1 MNLFYQFVT
10 KDSGR
15 DDNVD
20 RKERLNS
27 DISDYDKAIGIYQEV
42 LDYAT
47 KHNNPGDIEFYGHMI
62 DFMRSKKDEADAEL
76 QQLKSA

>member
-1 MNLFYQFVT
+1 MTQQ
-10 KDSGR
+10 
-15 DDNVD
+15 D
-20 RKERLNS
+20 RLRS
-27 DISDYDKAIGIYQEV
+27 DIADYEKAIGIYQEV

-62 DFMRSKKDEADAEL
+62 EFMRSKKDVAEAEL

>member
-1 MNLFYQFVT
+1 MNFFYQFAT
-10 KDSGR
+10 KDTR
-15 DDNVD
+15 RNKTVD
-20 RKERLNS
+20 PKERITN
-27 DISDYDKAIGIYQEV
+27 DIADYDKAIGIYQEV

-62 DFMRSKKDEADAEL
+62 DFMRSKKDEAEAAL

>member
-1 MNLFYQFVT
+1 MNLFFQFIT
-10 KDSGR
+10 KDTGR
-15 DDNVD
+15 DIHMD

-62 DFMRSKKDEADAEL
+62 DFMRSKKDEAEAEL